1 MSPLSCLCS
10 GSTFVGHLAFRD
22 LSATLRQEKW
32 EEKMDKKPTFQF
44 IVKNGILQVCFMCPD
59 LLRLLDLP
67 DS

>member
-1 MSPLSCLCS
+1 
-10 GSTFVGHLAFRD
+10 
-22 LSATLRQEKW
+22 
-32 EEKMDKKPTFQF
+32 MDKKPTFQF